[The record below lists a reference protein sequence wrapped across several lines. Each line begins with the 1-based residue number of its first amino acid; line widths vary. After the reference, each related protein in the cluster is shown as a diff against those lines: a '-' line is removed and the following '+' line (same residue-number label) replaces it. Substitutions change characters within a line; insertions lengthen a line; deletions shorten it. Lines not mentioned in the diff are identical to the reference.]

1 MHRSGGRLV
10 AAVVATALVLGACS
24 AFDAGTVDATQ
35 RAWCQDHQLP
45 DPAGGPSVAA
55 SARTLGVASAEVE
68 RALGALDAT
77 VAEGVRLLEEAARA
91 EVTGDQAVIQEARA
105 AYATWQTDVA
115 APAQQALG
123 QAVGAWSTKPE
134 WAEAC
139 ADAYGRRGT
148 AGGSPATTLPPAGAT
163 AEPTTGATTRPTTK
177 PRPTATPVPPP
188 KLSVNKTINYTSSTS
203 VGRLIEL
210 TIKVRNPGP
219 RAAGT
224 FSVQVEGVGYL
235 LKSRTPVVGCVPNCR
250 AASGAE
256 GVSYVQWPAP
266 AKGKSR
272 TYTIQLRALRTGSY
286 RIEVRTYRGPA
297 GNPIDDLVSW
307 TVKVRVR

>member
-45 DPAGGPSVAA
+45 DPAGGPSVAT
-55 SARTLGVASAEVE
+55 SARALGVASAEVE

-91 EVTGDQAVIQEARA
+91 EVTGDQAVIQKARA
-105 AYATWQTDVA
+105 AYTTWQTDVA
-115 APAQQALG
+115 APAQQAVG
-123 QAVGAWSTKPE
+123 QALGAWSSSPE

-139 ADAYGRRGT
+139 ADAYGKRGT
-148 AGGSPATTLPPAGAT
+148 AGGSPAATLPPAGAT
-163 AEPTTGATTRPTTK
+163 AEPSTRPTAK
-177 PRPTATPVPPP
+177 PHPTPTPVPPP

-224 FSVQVEGVGYL
+224 FSVQVEGVGYP

-272 TYTIQLRALRTGSY
+272 SYTIQLRALRTGSY

-297 GNPIDDLVSW
+297 GDPIDDLVSW